1 MMAGSV
7 LPLPKIGAKY
17 ERAEKIATRA
27 KREKVGMPL
36 PTWEGGG
43 IDGWIIFDGPAGA
56 GPGGG
61 GGGRPPPEG
70 GPPGRGRAL
79 DRLPLGDRR
88 PRGGAPR
95 GEADG
100 RRAEAEDH
108 GRGGGGVAGPAR
120 GGEPPDLGR
129 VSRPAGRADRRPGAS
144 LDGGPGAAAVRLD
157 VKEAEP
163 ARGRAGPRGR
173 GRRAGGVA
181 GGRRGGRGRGRAG
194 ALGVPGRVR
203 RADRHGPAPRP

>member
-1 MMAGSV
+1 MCS
-7 LPLPKIGAKY
+7 
-17 ERAEKIATRA
+17 TRA

-61 GGGRPPPEG
+61 GGGRHARDG
-70 GPPGRGRAL
+70 GPPGCGRGGGRRARDGAPPVRGRAL

-100 RRAEAEDH
+100 RRPEAEDH

-181 GGRRGGRGRGRAG
+181 GG
-194 ALGVPGRVR
+194 
-203 RADRHGPAPRP
+203 